1 MTYQITN
8 LDYGSAITTI
18 CGMVGYPKPTDPA
31 GSNDPAVIQMGV
43 SVNNALAE
51 LLTMYEWQ
59 DLTIKT
65 SLNVVGDVAGQ
76 KEKGFDL
83 PSDFYR
89 FIDQSQWGGQNQLPA
104 LGPVS
109 NQAWMQ
115 YIVRNYTPQLT
126 LYWQRRQDQL
136 WVLNPPFPSPV
147 TFEYMYITR
156 GQVIDQDDPAII
168 KNVATKNGDQF
179 ILDSYLITLLGRCKW
194 LEWKGF
200 DSAAATRDFLI
211 AFNSRVGADKGAP
224 VLSISR
230 VYGFPYIDPMSS
242 LPDTG
247 YGS

>member
-1 MTYQITN
+1 
-8 LDYGSAITTI
+8 
-18 CGMVGYPKPTDPA
+18 
-31 GSNDPAVIQMGV
+31 
-43 SVNNALAE
+43 
-51 LLTMYEWQ
+51 
-59 DLTIKT
+59 
-65 SLNVVGDVAGQ
+65 
-76 KEKGFDL
+76 
-83 PSDFYR
+83 
-89 FIDQSQWGGQNQLPA
+89 
-104 LGPVS
+104 
-109 NQAWMQ
+109 MQ